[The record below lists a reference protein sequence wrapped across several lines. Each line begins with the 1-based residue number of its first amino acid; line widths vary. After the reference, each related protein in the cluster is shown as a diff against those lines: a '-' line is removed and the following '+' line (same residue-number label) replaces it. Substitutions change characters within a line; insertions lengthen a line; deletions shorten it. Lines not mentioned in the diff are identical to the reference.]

1 MLILLL
7 KEGTTILL
15 DHLITV
21 QHNGRKKTKAGLVF
35 SKSSLKTII
44 NHLIENWF
52 FDVGNGTKKQA
63 FGIPM
68 VIDLAPFRINLFSYF
83 YEEQYIPSVK
93 IKARNFH
100 LTKSFIDELCA
111 INDGGEFERSICDI
125 IQKNLFDKRDSF
137 PFSIARIPHLESN
150 IPQNTFY
157 SAIDS
162 EFLKIARLTLCI
174 RDFIPKVKGLLERMY
189 FFKKDNISS
198 SREFPILLYLMAGLP
213 NFFLRR

>member
-1 MLILLL
+1 MRFD
-7 KEGTTILL
+7 GG
-15 DHLITV
+15 DF
-21 QHNGRKKTKAGLVF
+21 GRP
-35 SKSSLKTII
+35 II
-44 NHLIENWF
+44 NIYPKELELKVENQGDHVTFFNLDLIIK
-52 FDVGNGTKKQA
+52 DGTFTFK
-63 FGIPM
+63 
-68 VIDLAPFRINLFSYF
+68 
-83 YEEQYIPSVK
+83 
-93 IKARNFH
+93 
-100 LTKSFIDELCA
+100 
-111 INDGGEFERSICDI
+111 
-125 IQKNLFDKRDSF
+125 LFDKRDSF

-162 EFLKIARLTLCI
+162 EFLKIALLTLCI

>member
-1 MLILLL
+1 
-7 KEGTTILL
+7 
-15 DHLITV
+15 
-21 QHNGRKKTKAGLVF
+21 
-35 SKSSLKTII
+35 
-44 NHLIENWF
+44 
-52 FDVGNGTKKQA
+52 
-63 FGIPM
+63 M

-83 YEEQYIPSVK
+83 YEEQYIPSDK
-93 IKARNFH
+93 ILARNFH
-100 LTKSFIDELCA
+100 LTKRFIDELCV

-137 PFSIARIPHLESN
+137 PFSIARMPDLESN

-174 RDFIPKVKGLLERMY
+174 RDFIPKVKGLLELMY